1 MWISTLGCK
10 RVAYCDPADGEIHLA
25 QLDHR
30 KDDVRD
36 FYAQFTD
43 EVIVGLEAGGYSSW
57 FEAMLE
63 ELGHTVWMGH
73 AAEIRGAGQ
82 TGDRRTIAG
91 MPN

>member
-1 MWISTLGCK
+1 MRSVYCGVDFHARMQT
-10 RVAYCDPADGEIHLA
+10 VAYCDLADGEIHLA

-63 ELGHTVWMGH
+63 ELGHSVD
-73 AAEIRGAGQ
+73 GACCR
-82 TGDRRTIAG
+82 D
-91 MPN
+91 